1 MLCVWRLSGSGTT
14 YALKSSDGLKKLLIS
29 SSPPIKLSGSG
40 TTTRR
45 FLLTNDSMDWMNETM
60 IESAFILGLVFTSA
74 IAFVIG
80 VKIADETICSVKRYL
95 LKRERRND

>member
-1 MLCVWRLSGSGTT
+1 MEERASDACGWR
-14 YALKSSDGLKKLLIS
+14 D
-29 SSPPIKLSGSG
+29 
-40 TTTRR
+40 
-45 FLLTNDSMDWMNETM
+45 ETM

-80 VKIADETICSVKRYL
+80 VKIGDSIICSVKRYL